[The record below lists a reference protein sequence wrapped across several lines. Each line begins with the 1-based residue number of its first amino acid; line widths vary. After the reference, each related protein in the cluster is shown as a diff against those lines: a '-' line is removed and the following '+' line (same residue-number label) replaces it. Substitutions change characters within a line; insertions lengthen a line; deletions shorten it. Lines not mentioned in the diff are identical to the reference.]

1 MNVMSFS
8 ISVSIWGKSKHLL
21 IILIKNDNVTVKFIE
36 VKEEYTDV
44 LIAISDIDYEV
55 IRIDFKGLFDIPSIY
70 DWITFEINRR
80 INNMLQDYI
89 YKR

>member
-1 MNVMSFS
+1 MKDFS
-8 ISVSIWGKSKHLL
+8 LGE
-21 IILIKNDNVTVKFIE
+21 IKKTVLNIKKQLHYNDNVTVKFIE
-36 VKEEYTDV
+36 VNEKYTDV
-44 LIAISDIDYEV
+44 LIAISEIDYEV
-55 IRIDFKGLFDIPSIY
+55 IRIDFKGLFDIPSVY

>member
-1 MNVMSFS
+1 MKKFS
-8 ISVSIWGKSKHLL
+8 LGE
-21 IILIKNDNVTVKFIE
+21 IKKTVLNIKKQLQYNDNVTIKFIIIA
-36 VKEEYTDV
+36 EEFVDV
-44 LIAISDIDYEV
+44 LISISEIDYEV
-55 IRIDFKGLFDIPSIY
+55 IRIDFKGLFDIPSVY

>member
-1 MNVMSFS
+1 MNKFTLGEIKKTTLKV
-8 ISVSIWGKSKHLL
+8 KNNLL
-21 IILIKNDNVTVKFIE
+21 YNDNVTVKFIIIT
-36 VKEEYTDV
+36 EEFVDV
-44 LIAISDIDYEV
+44 LISISEIDYEV
-55 IRIDFKGLFDIPSIY
+55 IRIDFKGLFDLPSVY

>member
-1 MNVMSFS
+1 MKKFTIGEIMKTTLKVKNN
-8 ISVSIWGKSKHLL
+8 LL
-21 IILIKNDNVTVKFIE
+21 YNDNVTVKFIE
-36 VKEEYTDV
+36 VNEKYTDV
-44 LIAISDIDYEV
+44 LISISEIDFKV
-55 IRIDFKGLFDIPSIY
+55 IRIDFKGLFDIPSVY